1 MRKAVLV
8 IACMAMVLSA
18 FSQHPKKAV
27 KAFEAAQKAYLER
40 DYEQAYRQARKAVE
54 KAPDYAEAWLLQ
66 GEIGMETGDLELAME
81 GYERSLRIDST
92 LFPPAK
98 SILERLQKQKK
109 FREEA
114 VNHPVDFNPDN
125 LGNQINTYN
134 DEYVNALNLT
144 GTELLLTR
152 KFRSDSERYQEEALF
167 LAHAAEGQW
176 FPATQLHLSDEID
189 DHVGAAFMSKKGDEL
204 FFTVCGYDR
213 HHPGCDLYCARHNSD
228 GTWSSLAYLGGN
240 VNTSAWDS
248 QPSLSID
255 GNELF
260 FASRRNGNADIYHCF
275 RDENGQWSNPE
286 NLGPMINTQGTEMAP
301 YIHPDGKTLYFSS
314 DTHIGMGG
322 YDLFMSRRNEKGEWS
337 EPVNLGYP
345 INTSGDE
352 INFIV
357 ASDGHTALISS
368 AREGG
373 FGGYD
378 IYSFQL
384 PEEVKP
390 EPVNVYDY
398 MVEDLNPGAVV
409 QLVNIQFEFGSA
421 VLTDDSEEGIGMLV
435 DFLANHPEITVE
447 LAGHTDNVG
456 SDTYNLKLSQERA
469 EVVRQALIDKGIAS
483 ERLAAKGYGAT
494 RPVFPNDTDEHRA
507 GNRRVEMMIIN

>member
-1 MRKAVLV
+1 
-8 IACMAMVLSA
+8 
-18 FSQHPKKAV
+18 
-27 KAFEAAQKAYLER
+27 
-40 DYEQAYRQARKAVE
+40 
-54 KAPDYAEAWLLQ
+54 
-66 GEIGMETGDLELAME
+66 
-81 GYERSLRIDST
+81 
-92 LFPPAK
+92 
-98 SILERLQKQKK
+98 
-109 FREEA
+109 
-114 VNHPVDFNPDN
+114 
-125 LGNQINTYN
+125 
-134 DEYVNALNLT
+134 
-144 GTELLLTR
+144 
-152 KFRSDSERYQEEALF
+152 
-167 LAHAAEGQW
+167 
-176 FPATQLHLSDEID
+176 
-189 DHVGAAFMSKKGDEL
+189 
-204 FFTVCGYDR
+204 
-213 HHPGCDLYCARHNSD
+213 
-228 GTWSSLAYLGGN
+228 
-240 VNTSAWDS
+240 
-248 QPSLSID
+248 
-255 GNELF
+255 
-260 FASRRNGNADIYHCF
+260 
-275 RDENGQWSNPE
+275 
-286 NLGPMINTQGTEMAP
+286 MINTQGTEMAP
-301 YIHPDGKTLYFSS
+301 FIHPDGKTLYFSS

-357 ASDGHTALISS
+357 AADGHTALISS

-507 GNRRVEMMIIN
+507 GNRRVEMIVL